1 MKTDGEIHRAILEEL
16 LRLPSP
22 SRHDLNLLKLEY
34 SRRYQLKSLPQNS
47 QILKCAKPNEA
58 GRLVPILRRKA
69 VRSIS
74 GVTVVAVMTR
84 PWPCP
89 HGRCAYCP
97 GGPEENTPQS
107 YTGFEPAAMR
117 GAQNRYDA
125 YSQVEARIRQL
136 EEIGHK
142 VDKVD
147 LVIMGGNFA
156 STPPAYQE
164 EFIRGC
170 LDAVNGVTSKG
181 LNEATMLAEV
191 GRRRNV
197 GITVETRPD
206 WARRQQID
214 RMLEMGVTKVELG
227 VQTLYDDIY
236 GRVGRGHTVVDV
248 IDATRLL
255 KDSGLKVCYHMM
267 PGLPGS
273 DFERDLEAF
282 KRLYSDPDFKPDM
295 LKIYPCLVIR
305 GTKLYGWW
313 LKGQYRPYTTPEAVE
328 LLAEIKRITPPWVR
342 IMRIQRDIPAH
353 LIEAG
358 VNKGNLRELVR
369 ERLSELSLG
378 CRCIRCREVGHK
390 MLGAGLQPNLANLQL
405 HTEGYR
411 ASGGTELFIS
421 IEDIE
426 NDILIGY
433 LRLRIPSAQAFRP
446 EIIGQPSALVRELH
460 IYGPLVPV
468 GERSEEAWQHRG
480 YGRTLISEAER
491 AALEEYDCEK
501 ILVTSA
507 LGVKRYYMRLGY
519 SYDGPYLSKVLR
531 E

>member
-1 MKTDGEIHRAILEEL
+1 METNGDVHRAILEDL
-16 LRLPSP
+16 LKLPSP
-22 SRHDLNLLKLEY
+22 TRHELDRLKLEY
-34 SRRYQLKSLPQNS
+34 SRRYKLKGLPQNS

-58 GRLVPILRRKA
+58 RRLVQILRRKA

-74 GVTVVAVMTR
+74 GVAVVAVMTK

-97 GGPEENTPQS
+97 GGSEEDVPQS

-142 VDKVD
+142 VDKID
-147 LVIMGGNFA
+147 LIIMGGNFP
-156 STPPAYQE
+156 STPTTYQE

-170 LDAVNGVTSKG
+170 LDAVNGVTSKS
-181 LNEATMLAEV
+181 LEEAKRLAEA
-191 GRRRNV
+191 GKRRNV

-206 WARRQQID
+206 WAKVPQID
-214 RMLEMGVTKVELG
+214 RMLSMGVTKVELG
-227 VQTLYDDIY
+227 VQTPYDDVY
-236 GRVGRGHTVVDV
+236 RRVERGHTVADV
-248 IDATRLL
+248 VEATRLL

-267 PGLPGS
+267 LGLLVA

-282 KRLYSDPDFKPDM
+282 KRVYSDPDFKPDM
-295 LKIYPCLVIR
+295 LKIYPCLVIK

-313 LKGQYRPYTTPEAVE
+313 LKGKYRPYTTSEAVE
-328 LLAEIKRITPPWVR
+328 LLTEIKKITPPWVR
-342 IMRIQRDIPAH
+342 IMRVQRDIPTR

-358 VNKGNLRELVR
+358 VDKSNLRELVK
-369 ERLSELSLG
+369 EHLNELG
-378 CRCIRCREVGHK
+378 HHCRCIRCREVGHK
-390 MLGAGLQPNLANLQL
+390 MLEGLQPNLANLQL
-405 HTEGYR
+405 RTESYQ

-421 IEDIE
+421 VEDVE

-433 LRLRIPSAQAFRP
+433 LRLRIPSPQAFRP
-446 EIIGQPSALVRELH
+446 EITHQPSALIRELH

-468 GERSEEAWQHRG
+468 GEKSGEAWQHRG
-480 YGRTLISEAER
+480 YGQKLITEAER
-491 AALEEYDCEK
+491 TALKYDCEK

-519 SYDGPYLSKVLR
+519 SYDGPYLSKSLR